1 MKRLLPWLLLSWLA
15 LAQADDTDTSTTK
28 SLLEQV
34 SEEAAQTSILN
45 TDTNKA
51 SESLPT
57 NTATT
62 QDSAADM
69 DKLTQS
75 VALRLSE
82 LLGTQN
88 KTDADKLT
96 LSLETVVSDA
106 LHDGKQMDQIRDAVA
121 QAMSEI
127 TGQTAIPENDN
138 PAGNDTANTQQAS
151 QSTATDLPVPTSVD
165 SDLENAG
172 GSTASAQ
179 GSTALASTGSQD
191 TATSTTPVATTVT
204 VLAGESLF
212 RVAQRVYGEENGR
225 RFLDL
230 FAANRDIIKDINVV
244 HEGQVLKLPEAIA
257 DQAAQ

>member
-1 MKRLLPWLLLSWLA
+1 MKRLIPWLLLPWLA
-15 LAQADDTDTSTTK
+15 FAQADDTDTSK

-34 SEEAAQTSILN
+34 SEEAAQTSLVN
-45 TDTNKA
+45 ADTGKA
-51 SESLPT
+51 TEPRPA
-57 NTATT
+57 NPATT

-106 LHDGKQMDQIRDAVA
+106 LHDGKKMDQIREAVA

-127 TGQTAIPENDN
+127 TGQTAASVTDN
-138 PAGNDTANTQQAS
+138 STDKVTADAQQAN
-151 QSTATDLPVPTSVD
+151 QSTNTEVTVPTVVD
-165 SDLENAG
+165 SDSVNTG
-172 GSTASAQ
+172 VTTAATQ
-179 GSTALASTGSQD
+179 GSATLAATDSQD

-257 DQAAQ
+257 DQAEQ

>member
-151 QSTATDLPVPTSVD
+151 QSTATDLPVPKLVD

-179 GSTALASTGSQD
+179 EASTGSQD
-191 TATSTTPVATTVT
+191 TATSTTPAATTVT